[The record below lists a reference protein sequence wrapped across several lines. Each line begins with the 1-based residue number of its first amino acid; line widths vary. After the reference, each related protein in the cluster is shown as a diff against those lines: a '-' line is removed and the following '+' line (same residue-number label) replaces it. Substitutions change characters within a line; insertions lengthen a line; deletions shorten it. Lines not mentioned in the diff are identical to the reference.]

1 MNYLIL
7 FVILIITEVYSNSL
21 NTFGFIG
28 VTSNQYKDKFS
39 TNFSKTT
46 EFIPD
51 SDGIFFYS
59 PSLSKEPVNLEND
72 KTHYNLN
79 LTIRKKTKADEQGK
93 LFFGENLNFG
103 ITFSKFSIFIGRKQ
117 FSSQYLSDPN
127 WKDGVEGITLE
138 TKFKN
143 NSVLNLYLFDIYR
156 GYPLFRNEFS
166 LENIN
171 DPLTKGNRQRYSLEY
186 SNFSNF
192 ISFNFHSQFLHF
204 GNWGKYAEDD
214 PNKANLGD
222 GDFLYSNSFT
232 FKIKKNIL
240 NSSISLLSSRGLDK
254 TPFNKERASRNLPM
268 TGEAINFGLEID
280 SQKWKIGGLIFLP
293 DSNKRNE
300 QGELLDYGYIGTGS
314 FLPEGFLLSQGI
326 KFIPSNWVTNNGLER
341 NESFDT
347 SRQNSFYGKGK
358 LSLLFNEYK
367 LHLLAEH
374 IIPYKK
380 NIPLNGQIY
389 TDRKYFSKESLT
401 ELSLIFSIGEVRN
414 QSTFLQFQISSL
426 TSTEQIG
433 LRGTSLFIIGGIT
446 L

>member
-1 MNYLIL
+1 MIYFIIFINLL
-7 FVILIITEVYSNSL
+7 ITEVYSNSS

-28 VTSNQYKDKFS
+28 VTSNLYKDKIINYS
-39 TNFSKTT
+39 SKTT

-59 PSLSKEPVNLEND
+59 PSFSKEPLNLEKD

-79 LTIRKKTKADEQGK
+79 FTIRKKTKADEASN
-93 LFFGENLNFG
+93 LFLRENLNIG
-103 ITFSKFSIFIGRKQ
+103 YSFSKFSIFIGRKQ
-117 FSSQYLSDPN
+117 FSSLYLSDPN

-143 NSVLNLYLFDIYR
+143 NSILNLYLFDIYR

-166 LENIN
+166 LEKTN

-186 SNFSNF
+186 SYFSNF
-192 ISFNFHSQFLHF
+192 ISFNFHSQFLLF
-204 GNWGKYAEDD
+204 GNWGKYAVDD
-214 PNKANLGD
+214 PNKSNLGD
-222 GDFLYSNSFT
+222 GDFLYSNSLT

-254 TPFNKERASRNLPM
+254 TPFNKERASRNLLM
-268 TGEAINFGLEID
+268 TGEAINFGLGID
-280 SQKWKIGGLIFLP
+280 FQKWKLGGVIFLP

-300 QGELLDYGYIGTGS
+300 QGELLDYGYIGTGA
-314 FLPEGFLLSQGI
+314 FLPEGFLLSQSI
-326 KFIPSNWVTNNGLER
+326 QFIPSNWVTNKGLER
-341 NESFDT
+341 NESYDF

-358 LSLLFNEYK
+358 LSFLLGEYK

-374 IIPYKK
+374 IIPYRK
-380 NIPLNGQIY
+380 NIALNGQIY
-389 TDRKYFSKESLT
+389 IDRKYFSTESLT
-401 ELSLIFSIGEVRN
+401 EVSLIFTIGELQN
-414 QSTFLQFQISSL
+414 QSTFFQFQLSRL
-426 TSTEQIG
+426 TSTDQIG
-433 LRGTSLFIIGGIT
+433 IRGTSLYLTGGIT

>member
-1 MNYLIL
+1 MIYFIIFINLL
-7 FVILIITEVYSNSL
+7 ITEVYSNSS

-28 VTSNQYKDKFS
+28 VTSNLYKDKIINYS
-39 TNFSKTT
+39 SKTT

-59 PSLSKEPVNLEND
+59 PSFSKEPLNLEKD

-79 LTIRKKTKADEQGK
+79 LTIRKKTKADEASN
-93 LFFGENLNFG
+93 LFLGENLNIG
-103 ITFSKFSIFIGRKQ
+103 YSFSKFSIFIGRKQ
-117 FSSQYLSDPN
+117 FSSLYLSDPN

-143 NSVLNLYLFDIYR
+143 NGILNLYLFDIYR

-166 LENIN
+166 LERTN

-186 SNFSNF
+186 SYFSNF
-192 ISFNFHSQFLHF
+192 ISFNFHSQFLLF
-204 GNWGKYAEDD
+204 GNWGKYAVDD
-214 PNKANLGD
+214 PNKSNLGD
-222 GDFLYSNSFT
+222 GDFLYSNSLT

-254 TPFNKERASRNLPM
+254 TPFNKERASRNLLM
-268 TGEAINFGLEID
+268 TGEAINFGLGID
-280 SQKWKIGGLIFLP
+280 FQKWKLGGVIFLP

-300 QGELLDYGYIGTGS
+300 QGELLDYGYIGTGA
-314 FLPEGFLLSQGI
+314 FLPEGFLLSQSI
-326 KFIPSNWVTNNGLER
+326 QFIPSNWVTNKGLER
-341 NESFDT
+341 NESYDF

-358 LSLLFNEYK
+358 LSFLLGEYK

-374 IIPYKK
+374 IIPYRK
-380 NIPLNGQIY
+380 NIAMNGQIY
-389 TDRKYFSKESLT
+389 TDRKYFSTESLT
-401 ELSLIFSIGEVRN
+401 EVSLIFTIGELHN
-414 QSTFLQFQISSL
+414 QSTFLQFQLSSL

-433 LRGTSLFIIGGIT
+433 QRGTSLFLTGGLT

>member
-1 MNYLIL
+1 MIYFIIFINLL
-7 FVILIITEVYSNSL
+7 ITEVYSNSL

-28 VTSNQYKDKFS
+28 VTSNLYKDKIINYS
-39 TNFSKTT
+39 SKTT

-59 PSLSKEPVNLEND
+59 PSFFKEPLNLEKD

-79 LTIRKKTKADEQGK
+79 LTIRKKTKADEASN
-93 LFFGENLNFG
+93 LFLGENLNIG
-103 ITFSKFSIFIGRKQ
+103 YSFSKFSIFIGRKQ
-117 FSSQYLSDPN
+117 FSSLYLSDPN

-143 NSVLNLYLFDIYR
+143 NGILNLYLFDIYR

-166 LENIN
+166 LEKTN

-186 SNFSNF
+186 SYFSNF
-192 ISFNFHSQFLHF
+192 ISFNFHSQILLF
-204 GNWGKYAEDD
+204 GNWGKYAVDD
-214 PNKANLGD
+214 PNKSNLGD
-222 GDFLYSNSFT
+222 GDFLYSNSLT

-254 TPFNKERASRNLPM
+254 TPFNKERASRNLLM
-268 TGEAINFGLEID
+268 TGEAINFGLGID
-280 SQKWKIGGLIFLP
+280 FQKWKLGGVIFLP

-300 QGELLDYGYIGTGS
+300 QGELLDYGYIGTGA
-314 FLPEGFLLSQGI
+314 FLPEGFLLSQSI
-326 KFIPSNWVTNNGLER
+326 QFIPSNWVTNKGLER
-341 NESFDT
+341 NESYDF

-358 LSLLFNEYK
+358 LSFLLGEYK

-374 IIPYKK
+374 IIPYRK
-380 NIPLNGQIY
+380 NIALNGQIY
-389 TDRKYFSKESLT
+389 TDRKYFSTESLT
-401 ELSLIFSIGEVRN
+401 EVSLIFTIGELQN
-414 QSTFLQFQISSL
+414 QSTFLQFQLSSL

-433 LRGTSLFIIGGIT
+433 QRGTSLFLTGGLT